1 MKKTT
6 QHVKQHKKAHHRNVR
21 RPTSSSK
28 GKSRSRN
35 ARLGHASH
43 KRVRLGHASQ
53 KSVRRNHGMSLF
65 PKAITVLA
73 STAVGVGILSLL
85 VARTGIDTIKKTL
98 SSFY

>member
-28 GKSRSRN
+28 GKSRSSN
-35 ARLGHASH
+35 ARISHASH
-43 KRVRLGHASQ
+43 KRARLGNVSQ
-53 KSVRRNHGMSLF
+53 KRVRRSRGKSWF
-65 PKAITVLA
+65 PTAITALA
-73 STAVGVGILSLL
+73 STAAGIGILSLL